1 MTRKTPSKPLPQ
13 PHKRPS
19 QARAV
24 FTVQAL
30 YDGFVRI
37 WRRDGPAAATTR
49 AIAEESG
56 YAVGTL
62 YDYFPNRTALLSG
75 YVRHCM
81 DVLCQRLSEEDTAM
95 DRHCWEERLR
105 RAVSLTLDEDGQAP
119 YFDREM
125 LMMEG
130 KIATAAHHQRAFRQL
145 VDAWGALVAGWPD
158 RPGPAVTADT
168 LETLVLAL
176 WGARRYTLL
185 LATDTPPIPQQ
196 VDRLAVM
203 ARALLTS

>member
-1 MTRKTPSKPLPQ
+1 MTRKVPSKPLPQ

-37 WRRDGPAAATTR
+37 WRRDGPAATTTR

-81 DVLCQRLSEEDTAM
+81 DVLCQRLREEDAAL

-119 YFDREM
+119 DFDRDM

-145 VDAWGALVAGWPD
+145 VDTWDALV
-158 RPGPAVTADT
+158 AVTADT

-176 WGARRYTLL
+176 WGARRYVLL
-185 LATDTPPIPQQ
+185 LDTDTPPIPQQ